1 MEWINIYGLAI
12 IAIIML
18 PNIIYAVKCK
28 DGFIN
33 KWNNKIVE
41 AVEQIGRFSCFGFMI
56 ISVCSITVRRTVIA
70 SKPENQALSCLGCFS
85 LKQPP
90 VLPGEIKSF
99 SNRLKYITSKW
110 YNRKGLVTALLL
122 KPIGGYKHEK

>member
-33 KWNNKIVE
+33 KWNK
-41 AVEQIGRFSCFGFMI
+41 
-56 ISVCSITVRRTVIA
+56 
-70 SKPENQALSCLGCFS
+70 
-85 LKQPP
+85 
-90 VLPGEIKSF
+90 
-99 SNRLKYITSKW
+99 
-110 YNRKGLVTALLL
+110 
-122 KPIGGYKHEK
+122 

>member
-1 MEWINIYGLAI
+1 MEWISIYGLAI
-12 IAIIML
+12 IAIIMV

-70 SKPENQALSCLGCFS
+70 SKPENQALSCLKIALRVILRRTHYLMS
-85 LKQPP
+85 S
-90 VLPGEIKSF
+90 SF
-99 SNRLKYITSKW
+99 RP
-110 YNRKGLVTALLL
+110 KGRTKVQGFL
-122 KPIGGYKHEK
+122 